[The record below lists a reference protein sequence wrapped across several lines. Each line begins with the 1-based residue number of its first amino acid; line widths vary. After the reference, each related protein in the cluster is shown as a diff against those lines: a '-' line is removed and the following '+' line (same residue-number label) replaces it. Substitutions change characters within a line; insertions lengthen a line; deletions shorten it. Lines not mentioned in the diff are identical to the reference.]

1 MKKWTALAERRKLA
15 AEEEETTMFGGG
27 KSIVLLVVVSTA
39 STATL
44 GFAPA
49 VTTRRRLLQSSL
61 LVRGGTVS
69 PTTTLETSNETFQR
83 SLLAAQL
90 ANKRAH
96 SSKDVVVSKNNGK
109 EDGTDRNPVNIG
121 WDTHSPVVRG
131 LIFVLIIT
139 LSATHHT
146 SVFLIIRRSSIATTF
161 VKKTLPILLT
171 NRRRHQTH
179 SSDRAMDPMGTIRCV
194 PNSKK

>member
-1 MKKWTALAERRKLA
+1 
-15 AEEEETTMFGGG
+15 MFGGG
-27 KSIVLLVVVSTA
+27 KSIVLLVIVSTA

-49 VTTRRRLLQSSL
+49 VTTRRLLQSSL

-109 EDGTDRNPVNIG
+109 EDGTDRDPVNIG

-139 LSATHHT
+139 YLQHITPVCS
-146 SVFLIIRRSSIATTF
+146 
-161 VKKTLPILLT
+161 
-171 NRRRHQTH
+171 
-179 SSDRAMDPMGTIRCV
+179 
-194 PNSKK
+194 

>member
-1 MKKWTALAERRKLA
+1 
-15 AEEEETTMFGGG
+15 MFGV

-49 VTTRRRLLQSSL
+49 ATTRRLLQSSL

-69 PTTTLETSNETFQR
+69 PTTLETSNETFQR

-90 ANKRAH
+90 ANKRVH
-96 SSKDVVVSKNNGK
+96 SKDAVVSKNNGK
-109 EDGTDRNPVNIG
+109 KDGTDRNPVNIG

-131 LIFVLIIT
+131 IDICFNIH
-139 LSATHHT
+139 LSATHQVYSNYTPFFHHYHF
-146 SVFLIIRRSSIATTF
+146 FL
-161 VKKTLPILLT
+161 KTLPILLT
-171 NRRRHQTH
+171 TGE
-179 SSDRAMDPMGTIRCV
+179 GTRLTR
-194 PNSKK
+194 PTR